1 MIYVLVDPRSIKLP
15 RLLTVGQ
22 LQFAQCRPNL
32 LTRASQWTNA
42 AASLSTL
49 VRLYSLSTPTK
60 RSRCDRWHRRRAFS
74 KALLYHYFPS
84 KIELFK
90 AAVAE
95 KAEELG
101 RLIEPSGEGDPFEQ
115 LTAGLDA
122 YLGWIAD
129 NADTWSKLMQSATT
143 VPEARE
149 LIEDF
154 RQHTIDLVLSR
165 LTSKCKARPAL
176 RIAIK
181 GWLGYMDAAILDWT
195 QANDLAREKLR
206 DLLLAAFAASL
217 FAAQQADPNIQL
229 NFNP

>member
-1 MIYVLVDPRSIKLP
+1 VPSEPAYTRLTVDERRRQLVDAGAAL
-15 RLLTVGQ
+15 
-22 LQFAQCRPNL
+22 FAQHAYEEISMRQV
-32 LTRASQWTNA
+32 AQA
-42 AASLSTL
+42 AG
-49 VRLYSLSTPTK
+49 V
-60 RSRCDRWHRRRAFS
+60 S

-165 LTSKCKARPAL
+165 LTGKRKARPAL